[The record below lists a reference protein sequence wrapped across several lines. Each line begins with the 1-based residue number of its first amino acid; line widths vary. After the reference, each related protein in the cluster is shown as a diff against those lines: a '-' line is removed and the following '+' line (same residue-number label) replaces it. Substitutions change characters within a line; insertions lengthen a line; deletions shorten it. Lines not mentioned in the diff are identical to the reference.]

1 MDVRGG
7 VAIVTG
13 ASSGIGEATA
23 RELAR
28 AGATVVLAARRADLL
43 QQLAAEIE
51 REGGRALAVPTDMT
65 SRQAI
70 ERLVGVTVETFGHI
84 DIVVNNAGIGG
95 GGSILDDS
103 DEMMERVTSVN
114 LLAPARLV
122 QAALPHMRRQG
133 HNGER
138 GHEKGPGRE
147 RGVIV
152 NVGSV
157 AGDIAT
163 SGMYAASKFGLRG
176 LNDALRRELRPYHIA
191 VVLIAPGF
199 IRTPMTRGV
208 RVPMPGPDAVARA
221 ILSGIHEPRRRITV
235 PWPYVLPSVLARAFP
250 GLVDRA
256 LGSPVMQR
264 RYHDRERS

>member
-1 MDVRGG
+1 MDVRGS

-23 RELAR
+23 R
-28 AGATVVLAARRADLL
+28 AGATVVLAARRADEL
-43 QQLAAEIE
+43 QRLAAEIE

-70 ERLVGVTVETFGHI
+70 ERLVGVTVETFGRI

-103 DEMMERVTSVN
+103 DELMERVVSVN

-122 QAALPHMRRQG
+122 QAALPHMRRQSQ
-133 HNGER
+133 NGEQ
-138 GHEKGPGRE
+138 GHGQGRE

-157 AGDIAT
+157 AGDVAT

-176 LNDALRRELRPYHIA
+176 LNDVLRRELRPYHIA
-191 VVLIAPGF
+191 VVLMRARLHPHSNDQG
-199 IRTPMTRGV
+199 RARAHARTRGRGPRDPEGHPGAAPPHHRALALRV
-208 RVPMPGPDAVARA
+208 SEPVCPRVPRTGRPRAGQPGDAT
-221 ILSGIHEPRRRITV
+221 P
-235 PWPYVLPSVLARAFP
+235 LP
-250 GLVDRA
+250 
-256 LGSPVMQR
+256 
-264 RYHDRERS
+264 

>member
-1 MDVRGG
+1 MDVRGS

-23 RELAR
+23 RALAR
-28 AGATVVLAARRADLL
+28 AGATVVLAARRADEL
-43 QQLAAEIE
+43 QRLAAEIE

-70 ERLVGVTVETFGHI
+70 ERLVGVTVETFGRI

-103 DEMMERVTSVN
+103 DELMERVVSVN

-122 QAALPHMRRQG
+122 QAALPHIRRQDQNGKQG
-133 HNGER
+133 HGQ
-138 GHEKGPGRE
+138 GRE

-157 AGDIAT
+157 AGDVAT

-176 LNDALRRELRPYHIA
+176 LNDALRRELLPSDIA

-221 ILSGIHEPRRRITV
+221 ILSGIQEPRRRITV
-235 PWPYVLPSVLARAFP
+235 PWPYVLPSVFARAFP
-250 GLVDRA
+250 GLVDHA